1 LRYFI
6 EFAYNGTHYHGW
18 QYQPNAISVQ
28 ETLNNVF
35 STLLQEKID
44 IMGAGRTDTG
54 VHAKQMFGHF
64 DTGIAID
71 NEKFI
76 HKANSF
82 LPKDIVVFDIIRV
95 HDEAHARFDATS
107 RTYKYH
113 ITTFKNVFT
122 NDLAW
127 YTSKELDVEKM
138 NEAAKTLLNF
148 TDFKCFSKSNTDVNT
163 YNCTITEAF
172 CTKEKNEIIFTITA
186 DRFLRNM
193 VRAIVGTLLNI
204 GLHKITIQ
212 DFIKIIEDRNRK
224 NAGFSVPAHGLFLT
238 NIEYPYIKKHEII

>member
-1 LRYFI
+1 MRYFV

-28 ETLNNVF
+28 ETLNTVF
-35 STLLQEKID
+35 STLMQEKID

-54 VHAKQMFGHF
+54 VHAKQMYGHF
-64 DTGIAID
+64 DTTILID
-71 NEKFI
+71 TKKFI

-82 LPKDIVVFDIIRV
+82 LPKDIVVYDIILV
-95 HDEAHARFDATS
+95 HDDAHARFDAVS
-107 RTYKYH
+107 RTYNYH
-113 ITTFKNVFT
+113 ISTYKNVFT
-122 NDLAW
+122 NDLSW
-127 YTSKELDVEKM
+127 YTSKNLDIDVM
-138 NEAAKTLLNF
+138 NEAAEILLKF

-163 YNCTITEAF
+163 YNCKITEAF
-172 CTKEKNEIIFTITA
+172 WTIEKEQLIFTITA

-204 GLHKITIQ
+204 GLHKITLQ
-212 DFIKIIEDRNRK
+212 DFIKIIESQNRE

-238 NIEYPYIKKHEII
+238 NIEYPYIKKA